1 MSSPWADPSAPTDPA
16 GYTGPPVTAPAPYAV
31 PPAYPPP
38 SHGWAPGYPPALPA
52 WGPPAPPRPRRPGQV
67 TTAAVLG
74 FVQAGVVA
82 LSSAYVLL
90 LASTLGTLAV
100 LGGQSSGEAESLVTE
115 ATVLSVVQLLS
126 AVALVVGG
134 VLVLNRRGR
143 ASWATLLGG
152 LGAQLAIALY
162 WAVRLLTLDGLAG
175 GVSGPGPVGVL
186 VVLVLFYAVL
196 PGVGVGLLLVRDA
209 RRWADGAGPATG

>member
-1 MSSPWADPSAPTDPA
+1 
-16 GYTGPPVTAPAPYAV
+16 
-31 PPAYPPP
+31 
-38 SHGWAPGYPPALPA
+38 
-52 WGPPAPPRPRRPGQV
+52 V

-134 VLVLNRRGR
+134 VLLLNRRGR
-143 ASWATLLGG
+143 ASWTTLLAA

-162 WAVRLLTLDGLAG
+162 WAVRLLTLDGLAD
-175 GVSGPGPVGVL
+175 GVAGPGPVGVL

-196 PGVGVGLLLVRDA
+196 PGVGLGLLLVRDA